1 MSEKQE
7 IRKRIRTLRKALSA
21 SEHRVKSEQ
30 ICREAA
36 RWVDHKALS
45 GEQSAN
51 RSVFVYLPYE
61 HEIDVIPFIQ
71 HCWDRGYA
79 VYAPH
84 VDQAAGQMQLFQIRS
99 LSDVEVGSY
108 GIREPKLSLPL
119 LPATRWAM
127 LDWVVVPGL
136 AFDQHGGRMGYGGGY
151 YDRFM
156 ARVAASHPEESDRR
170 PLCIAL
176 AFSLQVIDRVPMEV
190 HDLRV
195 DCLITEDMTLV
206 IDSASYSG

>member
-7 IRKRIRTLRKALSA
+7 IRKRIKAIRKALSA
-21 SEHRVKSEQ
+21 SEHQMKSER

-36 RWVDHKALS
+36 KWVDGQARS
-45 GEQSAN
+45 GQESAN

-71 HCWDRGYA
+71 HCWEQGYE
-79 VYAPH
+79 VYAPR
-84 VDQAAGQMQLFQIRS
+84 VDQAVGQMQLFRIHS
-99 LSDVEVGSY
+99 LSDVEVGSF

-119 LPATRWAM
+119 LPESRWAT

-156 ARVAASHPEESDRR
+156 ARLVEADPDESVRR
-170 PLCIAL
+170 PVCIAL
-176 AFSLQVIDRVPMEV
+176 AFGFQVIERVPMEP

-195 DCLITEDMTLV
+195 DTIITEDMTL
-206 IDSASYSG
+206 ITDLAGHRD